1 MILSLAT
8 IGGISFVLTLSGV
21 LMPGPLLTIAISE
34 SLKRGFVT
42 GPLLILG
49 HGILELALI
58 IAIVN
63 GLGTLLKKDPV
74 IGTVAMVG
82 GVILFW
88 MGWRMMRQAK
98 RFHFS
103 LKELPVSGTQNLHPI
118 LSGVLVSLSNPY
130 WTLWWATVGLGY
142 MMTAMEYGFWGLVVF
157 FAGHISAD
165 FLWFSLVSY
174 GVSTGRKILNNKLY
188 QRITQC
194 CGFFLILFGF
204 WFLTVGFKYLV

>member
-1 MILSLAT
+1 MLA
-8 IGGISFVLTLSGV
+8 LSGV

-49 HGILELALI
+49 HGLLELALI
-58 IAIVN
+58 VAIVN

-74 IGTVAMVG
+74 IGTVALVG
-82 GVILFW
+82 GMILFW

-118 LSGVLVSLSNPY
+118 LSGILVSLSNPY
-130 WTLWWATVGLGY
+130 WILWWATIGLGY
-142 MMTAMEYGFWGLVVF
+142 MMTAMDYGLMGLVVF
-157 FAGHISAD
+157 FVGHISAD
-165 FLWFSLVSY
+165 LLWFSLVSY
-174 GVSTGRKILNNKLY
+174 GVTTGRKVFSDKLY
-188 QRITQC
+188 QRIIGG
-194 CGFFLILFGF
+194 CGFFLILFGA